1 MADYDPKQRRRRV
14 EPAADEPAPVDALL
28 DVVEQGVPTESV
40 GEVPT
45 AEDVTP
51 VVPVGPPSSPPPS
64 SRPDLSV
71 VPGPPAG
78 GPRQLLVLAAAGIGL
93 VALVWFALR
102 RRRRPN

>member
-28 DVVEQGVPTESV
+28 DVVEHVVPTESV

-45 AEDVTP
+45 AGDVTP

-78 GPRQLLVLAAAGIGL
+78 GPRQLLVLAAAGFG
-93 VALVWFALR
+93 VVVLVWLAR
-102 RRRRPN
+102 RRRRRS